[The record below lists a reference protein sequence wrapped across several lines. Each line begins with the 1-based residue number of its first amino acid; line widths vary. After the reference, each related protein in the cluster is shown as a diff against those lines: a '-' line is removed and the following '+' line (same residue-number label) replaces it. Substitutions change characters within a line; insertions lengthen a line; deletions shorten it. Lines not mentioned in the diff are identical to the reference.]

1 VSKRR
6 TVGEWHQRA
15 VATRRH
21 RSEEKIL
28 EAAAALVQEHG
39 YDTTV
44 EMIAEQAGVGV
55 ATVYNR
61 FDSKAGLYASVFD
74 RLQPIPTAEVP
85 GDLLTSELVE
95 RRLRSLATTLSRH
108 RALALGLQKALSEG
122 PVERLDS
129 LAGPLT
135 AAIEQGQARGD
146 IRSDLEAGEVASLAV
161 TMLLVRVLARNE
173 APAMSASRVASLLL
187 WGVAG
192 NPQPIARA
200 T

>member
-1 VSKRR
+1 MSKRR

-15 VATRRH
+15 VATRRR

-28 EAAAALVQEHG
+28 EAAAALIQEHG
-39 YDTTV
+39 NETTV

-74 RLQPIPTAEVP
+74 RLQPTPSVEAP
-85 GDLLTSELVE
+85 GDVLTSERVE
-95 RRLRSLATTLSRH
+95 RQLRSLATSLSRH

-135 AAIEQGQARGD
+135 AAIKEGQARGD
-146 IRSDLEAGEVASLAV
+146 IRPDLEAGEVASLAV

-173 APAMSASRVASLLL
+173 PPGVSASRVASLLL

-192 NPQPIARA
+192 NPPPA
-200 T
+200 